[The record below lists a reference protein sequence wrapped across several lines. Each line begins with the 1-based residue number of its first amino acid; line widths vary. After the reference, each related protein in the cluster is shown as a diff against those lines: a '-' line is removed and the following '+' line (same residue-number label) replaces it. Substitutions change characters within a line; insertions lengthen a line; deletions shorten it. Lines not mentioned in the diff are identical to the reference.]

1 MDPWPS
7 HVDARPICSLTPI
20 PVECNNRDCML
31 GRRQTL
37 RKRRRF
43 VRPYDMF
50 QSGAVPDAASSA
62 EKVGQVAKWAI

>member
-1 MDPWPS
+1 
-7 HVDARPICSLTPI
+7 
-20 PVECNNRDCML
+20 
-31 GRRQTL
+31 L